1 MGRIMDLVIDTNCL
15 NSPRLREFLSASR
28 ANRAVLTHETAVESF
43 RGDVPDGIVQSWA
56 TLRDFPN
63 QVIML
68 KAPRLIAPIDCS
80 SPGMAKIMVDKGQT
94 AGVKTFSRVL
104 DEASAGN
111 RVRIAQLQQRHD
123 WSRDHTN
130 RMIAET
136 IPASSQIEEI
146 SSAFS
151 EDEIS
156 RIRKQQALK
165 ESTVATIF
173 EIVDSMAANA
183 IYDGP
188 IKVRPPLHHHRVN
201 HFLWRRALVHA
212 IYLLQLIE
220 RGAVQRADGKVRND
234 TIDALLSTYATYFG
248 GIMTSDRMPEVL
260 HLEARHMLLAVGARI
275 PKS

>member
-1 MGRIMDLVIDTNCL
+1 MDLVIDTNCL
-15 NSPRLREFLSASR
+15 NSPRLREFLTASPTH
-28 ANRAVLTHETAVESF
+28 RAVLAHETAVESF
-43 RGDVPDGIVQSWA
+43 RGDVPDGIIQSWA

-63 QVIML
+63 QVILL
-68 KAPRLIAPIDCS
+68 KAPRLIAPINCA

-94 AGVKTFSRVL
+94 AGVKTFSRIL

-111 RVRIAQLQQRHD
+111 PIRIAQLQQRHD
-123 WSRDHTN
+123 WSRDHTS

-136 IPASSQIEEI
+136 VPASSQIEAI
-146 SSAFS
+146 KSAFS
-151 EDEIS
+151 EDEIG
-156 RIRKQQALK
+156 RIRKQQPLK

-183 IYDGP
+183 MYDGP
-188 IKVRPPLHHHRVN
+188 IAVEPPLHHHRVN

-234 TIDALLSTYATYFG
+234 MIDSLLSTYATYFG
-248 GIMTSDRMPEVL
+248 GIMTGDRLPELL
-260 HLEARHMLLAVGARI
+260 HLEARHMLIAVGARI
-275 PKS
+275 PRS